1 MVKVKKAAL
10 FLCVLVLLLSSAF
23 PAFAESHS
31 YQPYY
36 IKAYNIDIDVTEDNI
51 LQITEDIDVYFNTAR
66 HGIYRYIPVS
76 NNVARADGTTGRT
89 HAKIRNVK
97 CSDDFS
103 RSYENND
110 FVMQIG
116 DEDYTITGDH
126 HCTISYDYE
135 LGQDIYSGADELY
148 YNIIGSGWDTYI
160 QNVTFNVT
168 MPKEFDE
175 NLLGFSTGSYG
186 TAGTSDI
193 LYYVNGNE
201 ISGSLTKDLA
211 PYEAF
216 TIRLE
221 LPEGYFYFN
230 QTAHMMRLCAMVAI
244 PAVCLLFV
252 FVIWHKFG
260 RDKKVEEIVEFYP
273 PEGMSSAD
281 VAFWR
286 KGSFVNNDAVGLL
299 IELANEGYLRIKD
312 YENSDYYNGLDR
324 YSIVYVKPYG
334 GDDENKRIF
343 FTGLFEN
350 GRKSVTEAQLEDEF
364 YRYLNTITA
373 NYNSHSMRTKVFSKY
388 SLLLRAVCWVAVI
401 ISFTVNCAVLVGTMG
416 TWDKF
421 AAFALGAVILI
432 ITFVLSFF
440 VRKRTE
446 EGFLNLQKIEGFKT
460 FLETAE
466 KERIEELV
474 CDNPEY
480 FYNILPYA
488 YVLGVS
494 DAWIEQFENIAV
506 ERPDWYY
513 GGDLT
518 GVRMFNFVENMLLS
532 CESAMVSVPQMSSS
546 GSGGFSSSGGGGG
559 FSGGG
564 SGGGG
569 GGSW

>member
-126 HCTISYDYE
+126 HYTISYDYE

-273 PEGMSSAD
+273 PEGMSSAE
-281 VAFWR
+281 VAYWY
-286 KGSFVNNDAVGLL
+286 KGMVSNQDLVPLL
-299 IELANEGYLRIKD
+299 IELANEGYIALCETEGKKSMFGKNNDFVIERRKSYDGNDI
-312 YENSDYYNGLDR
+312 
-324 YSIVYVKPYG
+324 
-334 GDDENKRIF
+334 NKEIF
-343 FTGLFEN
+343 FKGLFES
-350 GRKSVTEAQLEDEF
+350 GKSRITGADLEEKF
-364 YRYLNTITA
+364 YVHLNQIAA
-373 NYNSHSMRTKVFSKY
+373 NYNAYENRKKVFSY
-388 SLLLRAVCWVAVI
+388 TSLKLRLLCWVLAFVCLGI
-401 ISFTVNCAVLVGTMG
+401 NILILNGTFG
-416 TWDKF
+416 TLDRF
-421 AAFALGAVILI
+421 AAFFAGVAIIVIAAI
-432 ITFVLSFF
+432 FAFF
-440 VRKRTE
+440 VRQRTE
-446 EGFLNLQKIEGFKT
+446 EGHLKLQKIKGFKM

-466 KERIEELV
+466 KEKLEALV
-474 CDNPEY
+474 FDNPEY
-480 FYNILPYA
+480 FYDILPYA

-494 DAWIEQFENIAV
+494 DKWIDKFENIAL
-506 ERPDWYY
+506 EPPNWYY
-513 GGDLT
+513 GHGSFDRYMMWSFMNST
-518 GVRMFNFVENMLLS
+518 VRS
-532 CESAMVSVPQMSSS
+532 CSQAMTSSPQSSS
-546 GSGGFSSSGGGGG
+546 SGGGG